1 MYFNKNSSA
10 TYLAKFLVIAF
21 LFFSFKAK
29 HPFYLS
35 VSDLK
40 YNAREKTMQA
50 AVKLFT
56 NDLEEALKKIY
67 AKPVD
72 LINGKDKQ
80 TINKL
85 LADYIQ
91 KHFVLKVDSKA
102 INFDLIGF
110 EREEEAVWVY
120 IEFKNCPP
128 PKKVEIENS
137 LLYDFIPSQINIVN
151 LDVEGIKK
159 SSKVT
164 NPEKKLF
171 FDF

>member
-1 MYFNKNSSA
+1 MYFSKNIA
-10 TYLAKFLVIAF
+10 PTNLTKFLIIAF

-40 YNAREKTMQA
+40 YNAKEKTMQV

-56 NDLEEALKKIY
+56 SDLEEALKKIY

-80 TINKL
+80 AINKL
-85 LADYIQ
+85 LTDYIQ
-91 KHFVLKVDSKA
+91 KHFVLKVGGKTLK
-102 INFDLIGF
+102 FDFIGF
-110 EREEEAVWVY
+110 EQEEEAVWVY
-120 IEFKNCPP
+120 IEYKNCPK

-137 LLYDFIPSQINIVN
+137 LLYDFIQTQINIVN
-151 LDVEGIKK
+151 LEVEGIKK

-164 NPEKKLF
+164 NPEKKLS